1 MDISELIQ
9 LTRWIDREIRNE
21 QIPQRYETLRQVLV
35 ANARPN
41 QPRQPFESQRDE
53 LLTAIAKVPLETLT
67 TQQLAYLQEIGIGH
81 NVGAEAVSRIEDILF
96 RNALDIAT
104 AGQRLGELTD
114 EVKAGAAK
122 SDEIQSALD
131 ATAETTEFESGLDG
145 KIMVRVAFSHGAS
158 ISNVVD
164 LKTWSNIW
172 HEIGRGIAMIH
183 DSSPEEIEVIGA
195 GRGSIVIELAVAYGI
210 ATTISKIILE
220 ALKVTEKVLD
230 IRKKAEEIRALKLGN
245 DKIAKE
251 LDEEAEKEK
260 AKGIRRISERV
271 TKAKRKKDTNEGDK
285 VAAFDKAV
293 KNLVDFV
300 DKGGE
305 VDCVVPAEKE
315 PAPDGETKPEHSE
328 LKELRATFKEIR
340 HLEIHLKQ
348 IEAGALVAAS
358 SASRSQS

>member
-9 LTRWIDREIRNE
+9 LTMWIDREIKNE
-21 QIPQRYETLRQVLV
+21 QIHQRYENLRQVLL
-35 ANARPN
+35 ANTRPN
-41 QPRQPFESQRDE
+41 QAKQSFESQRDD
-53 LLTAIAKVPLETLT
+53 LIQALAKVPLESLT
-67 TQQLAYLQEIGIGH
+67 TQQLAFLQKIGIGN
-81 NVGAEAVSRIEDILF
+81 NVGTDAVSRIEDILY
-96 RNALDIAT
+96 RNALDVAT
-104 AGQRLGELTD
+104 AAQRLSEITQ
-114 EVKAGAAK
+114 EVAEGIVR
-122 SDEIQSALD
+122 SDAIQSALD
-131 ATAETTEFESGLDG
+131 VTDPTEFATELDG
-145 KIMVRVAFSHGAS
+145 KIMVRVAFSHGAA
-158 ISNVVD
+158 ITNVVD

-195 GRGSIVIELAVAYGI
+195 GRGSVVIELAVAYGI
-210 ATTISKIILE
+210 AATISKIILE

-251 LDEEAEKEK
+251 LDDEAEKEK
-260 AKGIRRISERV
+260 SKGIRRISERV

-285 VAAFDKAV
+285 IAAFDKAV

-305 VDCVVPAEKE
+305 VDCVVPNEQE
-315 PAPDGETKPEHSE
+315 QTPEGEAKPEHSE

-348 IEAGALVAAS
+348 LEAGNVPTGS
-358 SASRSQS
+358 VT

>member
-9 LTRWIDREIRNE
+9 LTRWIDREIKNE
-21 QIPQRYETLRQVLV
+21 QIPQRYESLKQVLL
-35 ANARPN
+35 ANVRPN
-41 QPRQPFESQRDE
+41 QARQSFESQQED
-53 LLTAIAKVPLETLT
+53 LLTTIAKVPLESLT
-67 TQQLAYLQEIGIGH
+67 TQQLAYLQEIGIGL
-81 NVGAEAVSRIEDILF
+81 NVGADAVSRIEDVLF
-96 RNALDIAT
+96 RNALDIAN
-104 AGQRLGELTD
+104 AGQRLSELTE
-114 EVKAGAAK
+114 EVKAGVAK
-122 SDEIQSALD
+122 SEEIQKALD
-131 ATAETTEFESGLDG
+131 VGDDFTEWETGLNG

-172 HEIGRGIAMIH
+172 HEIGRGIAMMH

-195 GRGSIVIELAVAYGI
+195 GRGSVVIELAVAYGI

-230 IRKKAEEIRALKLGN
+230 IRKKAEEIRGMKLGN

-260 AKGIRRISERV
+260 AKGVRRISERV
-271 TKAKRKKDTNEGDK
+271 TKAKRKKDSNEGDK

-300 DKGGE
+300 DQGGE
-305 VDCVVPAEKE
+305 VDCVVPNEQ
-315 PAPDGETKPEHSE
+315 GETPGTEAKPEHSE
-328 LKELRATFKEIR
+328 LKELHATFKEIR

-348 IEAGALVAAS
+348 LEDGATAHKAS
-358 SASRSQS
+358 